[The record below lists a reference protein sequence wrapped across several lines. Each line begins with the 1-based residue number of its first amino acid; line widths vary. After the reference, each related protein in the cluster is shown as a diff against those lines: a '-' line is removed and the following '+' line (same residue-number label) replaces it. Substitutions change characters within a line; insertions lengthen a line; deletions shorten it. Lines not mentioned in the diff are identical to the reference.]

1 MDLFLIPKCFH
12 LWPREI
18 LAVLRCAGMTR
29 YRIILG
35 RWLLW
40 KSCNIA
46 QKSIL
51 GILKEKLKYLN
62 HCSMIT
68 SLNTKECATVQVC
81 AILNTPKYAYREVQ
95 RGKCLWQSLI
105 CHKFARTERVQNKG
119 SFLKDNNIGNK
130 LMSPFWVSSWQH
142 RRTDFYFAL
151 AIVAEVLMRWCW
163 LVIY

>member
-1 MDLFLIPKCFH
+1 
-12 LWPREI
+12 
-18 LAVLRCAGMTR
+18 MTR
-29 YRIILG
+29 CRIILG

-68 SLNTKECATVQVC
+68 SLNIKEYATVQVC
-81 AILNTPKYAYREVQ
+81 AILNTPKYAYWEVQ
-95 RGKCLWQSLI
+95 RGKWFWQSLI
-105 CHKFARTERVQNKG
+105 CHKFARTERVKTKEVFWKMITLVT
-119 SFLKDNNIGNK
+119 SWCHL
-130 LMSPFWVSSWQH
+130 PFWVSSWQH
-142 RRTDFYFAL
+142 RHTDFYLAL

-163 LVIY
+163 LGIYYFSKHIHIFVEFQ